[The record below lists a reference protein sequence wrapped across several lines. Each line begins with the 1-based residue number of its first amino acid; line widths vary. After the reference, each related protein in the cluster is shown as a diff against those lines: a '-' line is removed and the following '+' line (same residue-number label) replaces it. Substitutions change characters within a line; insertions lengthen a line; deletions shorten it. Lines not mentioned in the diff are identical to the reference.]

1 VTEPTRVTI
10 GRVGR
15 PHGLDGAFV
24 VEAASEAHE
33 RWAPGA
39 ELIAAGEPARIVESK
54 RSGGRLVVRLD
65 RPVGRG
71 AALEVD
77 RAALPQTEGDDTF
90 YAFELVGL
98 AVEEHGGRRLGHVRE
113 VVPGAANDVLELDSG
128 VALPFAESCVLDV
141 DLKGRC
147 ILVATGFA
155 DPEEA

>member
-65 RPVGRG
+65 RPVERG

-90 YAFELVGL
+90 
-98 AVEEHGGRRLGHVRE
+98 
-113 VVPGAANDVLELDSG
+113 
-128 VALPFAESCVLDV
+128 
-141 DLKGRC
+141 
-147 ILVATGFA
+147 
-155 DPEEA
+155 